1 MANIEDYLL
10 WRGDLTLSQ
19 SPFNNV
25 DNLILSN
32 LIYLIFKDIVP
43 ELKTE
48 KTSVFNKITN
58 LFKQD
63 NNSLQAVSIHDAI
76 ADMNILEEGKHRIRV
91 SKDIEMAVKL
101 AKTKRFGSMK
111 LMYYVDKYDED
122 IETQFAAITILME
135 DNTAYIAFRGTD
147 TSLVGWKE
155 DFNMSFMDK
164 VPAQEE
170 ALKYLQAVSS
180 LINVPLRIG
189 GHSKGGNLAVYSAL
203 HINKNVQDRIIRIY
217 NNDGPGFKSSIL
229 ETNEYKYIKD
239 RIDTIVPQT
248 SIIGMLLEHEE
259 EYIVIK
265 SNETLIMQ
273 HDPYSWEVLGADFV
287 KMEGTTSSSHII
299 DSTLREW
306 INNMTIE
313 QREQFVDVLWEV
325 MGATKAKSF
334 PEMAESL
341 FSNAL
346 KIGKK
351 INQLDD
357 KSKDVLSTALSMLI
371 NSAKNALVAGF
382 K

>member
-287 KMEGTTSSSHII
+287 KMEGTTSSSHFI

-341 FSNAL
+341 FSNAF

>member
-287 KMEGTTSSSHII
+287 KMEGTTPSSHFI

-341 FSNAL
+341 FSNAF

>member
-63 NNSLQAVSIHDAI
+63 NNSLNAVSIHDAI

-287 KMEGTTSSSHII
+287 KMEGTTSSSHFI

>member
-1 MANIEDYLL
+1 MANIEDYIL
-10 WRGDLTLSQ
+10 WRGDLTLQQ

-43 ELKTE
+43 ELKIE

-63 NNSLQAVSIHDAI
+63 NKSLNAVTIHDAI

-135 DNTAYIAFRGTD
+135 DNTAYVAFRGTD

-170 ALKYLQAVSS
+170 ALKYLQSVSS
-180 LINVPLRIG
+180 LINVHLRIG

-287 KMEGTTSSSHII
+287 KMEGTTSSSHFI

>member
-63 NNSLQAVSIHDAI
+63 NNSLNAVSIHDAI

-287 KMEGTTSSSHII
+287 KMEGTTSSSHFI

-341 FSNAL
+341 FSNAF

>member
-43 ELKTE
+43 ELKIE

-63 NNSLQAVSIHDAI
+63 NNSLNAVSIHDAI

-287 KMEGTTSSSHII
+287 KMEGTTSSSHFI

-341 FSNAL
+341 FSNAF

>member
-32 LIYLIFKDIVP
+32 LIYLVFKDIVP
-43 ELKTE
+43 ELKIE

-63 NNSLQAVSIHDAI
+63 NNSLHAVSIHDAI

-287 KMEGTTSSSHII
+287 KMEGTTSSSHFI